1 MNLSRV
7 IFWDTN
13 YDTIDWE
20 QKAHYVIERVVM
32 YGFIEDWKAIK
43 AFYGLETIKNEM
55 LQARYL
61 DKKTLNFLS
70 FYFNIPKEQFRCF
83 TYQQSIPTHWDY

>member
-7 IFWDTN
+7 LFWDVN

-20 QKAHYVIERVVM
+20 NKVRFVIERVVSR
-32 YGFIEDWKAIK
+32 GNQSDWLAIRTH
-43 AFYGLETIKNEM
+43 YGLERIKNEM
-55 LQARYL
+55 LQTRYL

-70 FYFNIPKEQFRCF
+70 KLFEIPKTEFRCY
-83 TYQQSIPTHWDY
+83 TLQQSNPGHWDF